1 MSKSLLK
8 RKVYRQR
15 GHVGKVRRSEVK
27 RTGKVGVGGFEL
39 RIYLDMCCYNRPYDD
54 QSQLKV
60 AMETQ
65 SKLHIQSLIKDK
77 KLELIVS
84 YMLRYECSKNPF
96 EMRRNTIFEFM
107 RENAFGYV
115 GDERKE
121 MVEAK
126 AFEIM
131 KTGIKFKDACHVASA
146 IYSRCEYFIS
156 TDVRLLKYCTEEIK
170 MVTPIEFITEM
181 EGDE

>member
-1 MSKSLLK
+1 M
-8 RKVYRQR
+8 
-15 GHVGKVRRSEVK
+15 
-27 RTGKVGVGGFEL
+27 

-60 AMETQ
+60 AMEAQ
-65 SKLHIQSLIKDK
+65 SKLYIQSLIKDK

-96 EMRRNTIFEFM
+96 EMRRNTIFDFM

-121 MVEAK
+121 AVEAK
-126 AFEIM
+126 AAEIM
-131 KTGIKFKDACHVASA
+131 KTGVKFKDACHVASA
-146 IYSRCEYFIS
+146 IYARCEYFIT

-170 MVTPIEFITEM
+170 MVTPIEFITDM

>member
-1 MSKSLLK
+1 M
-8 RKVYRQR
+8 
-15 GHVGKVRRSEVK
+15 
-27 RTGKVGVGGFEL
+27 

-65 SKLHIQSLIKDK
+65 SKLYIQSLIKEK

-96 EMRRNTIFEFM
+96 EMRRNTIFAFM

-115 GDERKE
+115 GVERKE
-121 MVEAK
+121 MIEAK
-126 AFEIM
+126 AAEIM
-131 KTGIKFKDACHVASA
+131 KTGVKFKDACHVAAA
-146 IYSRCEYFIS
+146 IYAKCEYFIS
-156 TDVRLLKYCTEEIK
+156 TDVRLLKYLTKEIK
-170 MVTPIEFITEM
+170 MVTPIEFVTEM
-181 EGDE
+181 EGGE